1 MTQCKEWGVPEGF
14 FQGLCSK
21 LYEPLQGTDECPVC
35 VTPYNVITDCTPCG
49 NLKARYIYNL
59 VLGNVLP
66 FCYPNNMGCID
77 SATNVYHSNTFPL
90 VYAGGCQ
97 WDSDVDELYCTGMI
111 RQGNTN
117 YVQTSSAPNYAR
129 KRFTLN
135 LSSNPAQTLIY
146 WELII
151 RWQSI
156 LPIAQ
161 QPSVRLRTDT
171 YRAQSQDCHTLP
183 TKWALISSC
192 QSVSAAYSLYYHP
205 NPWGDEYNYFTSC
218 PSGINPFGTSIE
230 AFITLN

>member
-49 NLKARYIYNL
+49 NLKARYIYSL
-59 VLGNVLP
+59 ILGNKLP
-66 FCYPNNMGCID
+66 YCYPNIGICVD
-77 SATNVYHSNTFPL
+77 SSTNVYHNNTFPL
-90 VYAGGCQ
+90 VYTGGCQ
-97 WDSDVDELYCTGMI
+97 WDSEVDELYCTGAT
-111 RQGNTN
+111 RQGSTD
-117 YVQTSSAPNYAR
+117 YIQTSTATNAR

-135 LSSNPAQTLIY
+135 LSSNPTQTLIY
-146 WELII
+146 WQLVI

-161 QPSVRLRTDT
+161 QPSVRQRTDT

-192 QSVSAAYSLYYHP
+192 QNVSATSLTYSHP
-205 NPWGDEYNYFTSC
+205 NPWGFEYNYSALC
-218 PSGINPFGTSIE
+218 PSGINPFGTDISP
-230 AFITLN
+230 FITLN